1 MRRFWLWRRLTANF
15 GWKLASLMLAA
26 ALWFAV
32 EGEPELV
39 TIQPLPVLYRNLPP
53 RLMLISDAPNE
64 VRAEL
69 RGASSR
75 LTRATLSDAFA
86 AVDLAGVSGPGAQ
99 TFTLS
104 EAEFSLPQG
113 VAFVRAVPSQVSLRF
128 DRAATK
134 AVPVE
139 IQLSGTVAAGYKIV
153 AKSVEPETL
162 NVSGPESRVAAIASA
177 QTDPVDVSGLN
188 ENTDIRVNAFVPEP
202 RVQFESRPV
211 VVVHLSLARAEGVQ

>member
-1 MRRFWLWRRLTANF
+1 MTRFWLWRRLTANF
-15 GWKLASLMLAA
+15 GWKLASIMLAA

-39 TIQPLPVLYRNLPP
+39 TVQPVPVLYRNLPP
-53 RLMLISDAPNE
+53 RLMLLSDAPNE
-64 VRAEL
+64 VRVEL
-69 RGASSR
+69 RGASTR

-86 AVDLAGVSGPGAQ
+86 AIDLAGVTNPGAQ

-113 VAFVRAVPSQVSLRF
+113 LTFVRAVPSQVSLRF
-128 DRAATK
+128 DRSATK

-139 IQLSGTVAAGYKIV
+139 IQLSGAVAPGFRIASKT
-153 AKSVEPETL
+153 VEPATL
-162 NVSGPESRVAAIASA
+162 NVSGPESRVASILAA

-188 ENTDIRVNAFVPEP
+188 ESADLRVNAFVSEP

-211 VVVHLSLARAEGVQ
+211 VVVHLSIEKSGSLH